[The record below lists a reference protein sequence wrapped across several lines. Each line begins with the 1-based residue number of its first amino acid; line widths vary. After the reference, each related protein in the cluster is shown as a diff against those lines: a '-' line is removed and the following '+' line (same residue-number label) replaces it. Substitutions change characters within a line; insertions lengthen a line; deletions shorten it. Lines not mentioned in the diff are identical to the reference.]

1 MTNKENLNNL
11 KAILEALENH
21 VLEEQKKPFWTDG
34 YMCWDIS
41 EERHDYRVQKE
52 VLLLK
57 IEIEEL
63 KIKLKEKEQD

>member
-41 EERHDYRVQKE
+41 EARHDYRVQKE

-57 IEIEEL
+57 I
-63 KIKLKEKEQD
+63 